1 MRVASPRHRYPR
13 RLRYDD
19 EKRNGHRACHLTVD
33 HRSSRWTDLG
43 GEQPGFWS
51 QIESPTQVTRDCDNK
66 CLTYDITDHEEVMKA
81 VTYFE
86 LPLGG
91 TAERVIG
98 DASGTGLYRLTE
110 NESAFVRLA
119 RSTWEALLIVS

>member
-1 MRVASPRHRYPR
+1 MGIGLAIS
-13 RLRYDD
+13 
-19 EKRNGHRACHLTVD
+19 
-33 HRSSRWTDLG
+33 RSIIEAHDG
-43 GEQPGFWS
+43 
-51 QIESPTQVTRDCDNK
+51 QIWAENNPDFGAKLSLLLQVTRDCDNK

-110 NESAFVRLA
+110 NESAFVRLM